1 MATIATIKPSGNFTP
16 LSAGYHN
23 GTLTSLEV
31 KDYEQDNYNTGERET
46 VTKLVIVFQS
56 ETDPP
61 VNGGPAEGR
70 RFLKLAYGPRAHLTI
85 VRERLLGRA
94 LTQEEAVEVDDTEF
108 LGKRIRVQIR
118 QKTGRNGQV
127 YGNLDPTS
135 IVPIEDGGSQPAAAA
150 PVADAATE
158 DDVPF

>member
-1 MATIATIKPSGNFTP
+1 M
-16 LSAGYHN
+16 
-23 GTLTSLEV
+23 
-31 KDYEQDNYNTGERET
+31 
-46 VTKLVIVFQS
+46 
-56 ETDPP
+56 
-61 VNGGPAEGR
+61 
-70 RFLKLAYGPRAHLTI
+70 
-85 VRERLLGRA
+85 
-94 LTQEEAVEVDDTEF
+94 
-108 LGKRIRVQIR
+108 QIR